1 MFHMLGTMGMNL
13 TMLRYL
19 NAKGAR
25 LSKGKA
31 NPRVRA
37 CVVLVGLQRMEI
49 VLSTLNEYQTCY
61 CSCGFTINAVSDVHS
76 ISDIRSETG
85 GIDYMM
91 YAHVVVVA
99 GPTRETVSGD
109 VVCHSLLVNQSQI
122 LPVLLP
128 LVIQDLLV

>member
-1 MFHMLGTMGMNL
+1 MFHMLGMMGMNL

-25 LSKGKA
+25 RKA

-37 CVVLVGLQRMEI
+37 CVVLVGLQCMEI

-99 GPTRETVSGD
+99 GPTRETAS
-109 VVCHSLLVNQSQI
+109 
-122 LPVLLP
+122 
-128 LVIQDLLV
+128 